1 VKRYSRAS
9 KAREPRRR
17 KGATPTDDK
26 ICQILNRIAAAAARG
41 DYDLADELLCI
52 DLEDAEHQLTED
64 DR

>member
-1 VKRYSRAS
+1 
-9 KAREPRRR
+9 
-17 KGATPTDDK
+17 
-26 ICQILNRIAAAAARG
+26 LNRIAAAAARG